1 MKKGKRRSTRTI
13 NFTDKEEEILELL
26 HLSRYHLHP
35 RVRQKMKT
43 LWLVSQDFS
52 QKDIA
57 KILNISEN
65 TVRGYMYE
73 YMEGGVEKLKETN
86 FYKPKSELAEYRDII
101 EKDFSENPVS
111 TLKEANE
118 RIQKL
123 TGLQRSLPQISQFLK
138 SSGLRRLK
146 IGHIPAKA
154 NPEKQKDFL
163 K

>member
-1 MKKGKRRSTRTI
+1 MKKSKRRNTRTI
-13 NFTDKEEEILELL
+13 NFTDKEEEINELL
-26 HLSRYHLHP
+26 HLSRRHAHP

-43 LWLVSQDFS
+43 IWLRSQNYS

-57 KILNISEN
+57 KILDISEN
-65 TVRGYMYE
+65 TVRCYLYI
-73 YMEGGVEKLKETN
+73 YIDGGIEKLKETN